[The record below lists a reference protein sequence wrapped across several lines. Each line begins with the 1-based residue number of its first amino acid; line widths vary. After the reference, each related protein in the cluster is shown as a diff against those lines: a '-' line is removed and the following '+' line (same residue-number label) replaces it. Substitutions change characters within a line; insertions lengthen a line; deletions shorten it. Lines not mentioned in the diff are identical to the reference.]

1 MTRTEDMMVN
11 DIVMWLQLVIEV
23 SDVVIAGNPEILLL
37 YLALYSNCM
46 HVSRNILCI
55 DYYDNYFFQN
65 HSCIIIMFIIAT
77 ECNSGNLSWV
87 KLTLFFLQ

>member
-23 SDVVIAGNPEILLL
+23 SDVVIARNPEMLLL

-46 HVSRNILCI
+46 SQETFYV
-55 DYYDNYFFQN
+55 
-65 HSCIIIMFIIAT
+65 
-77 ECNSGNLSWV
+77 
-87 KLTLFFLQ
+87 